1 MLLLDNLFFALN
13 FVIFGKSC
21 VVGVLGIDSLVLD
34 SESLSSM
41 LRITLL
47 LELLELLRAFSK
59 RVHYFLTGFIGEE
72 VD

>member
-21 VVGVLGIDSLVLD
+21 VVSVLSIDSLVLD

-41 LRITLL
+41 LCITLL
-47 LELLELLRAFSK
+47 LELLKLLRAFSK
-59 RVHYFLTGFIGEE
+59 CVHYFLTGFVGEK